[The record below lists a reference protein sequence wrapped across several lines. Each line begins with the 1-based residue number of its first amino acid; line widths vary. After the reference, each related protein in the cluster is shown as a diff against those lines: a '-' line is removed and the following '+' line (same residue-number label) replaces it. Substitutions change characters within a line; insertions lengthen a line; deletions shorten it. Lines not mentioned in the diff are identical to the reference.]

1 MGAQAVRFL
10 NHIPIR
16 TFSLVLGIVTL
27 WHGDNERPSV
37 LRQVHLYGLVL
48 VTVAWGLVNAS
59 EILRFGVANL
69 LGVAPASVGGVP
81 VVVALGGPLANTL
94 VFGAFWAFYW
104 RAVRREAA
112 AQAGLARQAA
122 VRRLYFYVVSAIALG
137 FVAWSVASLLR
148 LAADMGLQPAAIDPT
163 GPRTELARDLS
174 WLLIGLPVWLLH
186 WSPMQAQTAGERSW
200 DETRATIRR
209 WYLYIVAFAG
219 VAVLLFSAGHV
230 VYEAVLVAL
239 GRAPD
244 PALVGNLSHALTDGI
259 VAGSVLWYH
268 WFLVM
273 RADLA
278 VLRQVTETRLAVAV
292 IAGLDAAGVR
302 SLEQF
307 VQASLDGARTRIY
320 RTDQAH
326 VRGTVAQAMDDDDS
340 R

>member
-1 MGAQAVRFL
+1 
-10 NHIPIR
+10 
-16 TFSLVLGIVTL
+16 
-27 WHGDNERPSV
+27 
-37 LRQVHLYGLVL
+37 
-48 VTVAWGLVNAS
+48 
-59 EILRFGVANL
+59 
-69 LGVAPASVGGVP
+69 
-81 VVVALGGPLANTL
+81 
-94 VFGAFWAFYW
+94 
-104 RAVRREAA
+104 
-112 AQAGLARQAA
+112 
-122 VRRLYFYVVSAIALG
+122 
-137 FVAWSVASLLR
+137 LLR